1 LPEENRSMLRRV
13 PLQAAV
19 EEQVQRPPLAL
30 TMTAE

>member
-1 LPEENRSMLRRV
+1 MLQDPAVMRRRV

>member
-1 LPEENRSMLRRV
+1 MLPDPGVMRRRV
-13 PLQAAV
+13 PLQAAA

>member
-1 LPEENRSMLRRV
+1 MLQDPAVMRRRV

-19 EEQVQRPPLAL
+19 EEQVQRLPSAL